1 MEGMGA
7 EIRQGTGGPE
17 YHVGNG
23 KAVTMP
29 ALAVFDDTKLDGQ
42 GMEGTGEPDGYV
54 QYYARRNAQK
64 IFGGDNLP
72 QLLYASYVDAEMSAH
87 PRIMHS
93 HKNSTEILLIAS
105 GEADFLIG
113 YKSYHI
119 RQGDL
124 IVYNAG
130 VVHDELTSIQNKVSL
145 WCLAVEGLRLPGLPD
160 NCLVTE
166 REGVVFPTGTSYDEL
181 FYLFQMIFSS
191 LRRGKPGAEDFTQYL
206 TYALLTRARQVIM
219 ISAGEDGTL
228 DGVEEE
234 NILGQRVMEYI
245 DAHYHEPINLQ
256 SISNALNCS
265 KYYLSHVFKDLCG
278 YSPMNYLIK
287 RRIGEAQSLL
297 ISTQRPLVEIAMD
310 LGYDT
315 QSYFTTQFM
324 KFVGMSPNAYRKKYA
339 RHPDRRGR
347 R

>member
-1 MEGMGA
+1 MARERTA
-7 EIRQGTGGPE
+7 KNKTVPVPVPE
-17 YHVGNG
+17 
-23 KAVTMP
+23 
-29 ALAVFDDTKLDGQ
+29 VFDETRLDGQ
-42 GMEGTGEPDGYV
+42 GMDGVGEPDGYV

-64 IFGGDNLP
+64 VFAEGNQP
-72 QLLYASYVDAEMSAH
+72 QLLYASYVDAEMSTH

-93 HKNSTEILLIAS
+93 HRNSTEILLIAS

-119 RQGDL
+119 QTGDL

-145 WCLAVEGLRLPGLPD
+145 WCLAVEGLRLPDLPD

-166 REGVVFPTGTSYDEL
+166 REGVVFPTGTSFEEL

-206 TYALLTRARQVIM
+206 TYALLTRARQVI
-219 ISAGEDGTL
+219 AYATGEDFPG
-228 DGVEEE
+228 DEVEEA

-256 SISNALNCS
+256 SISDALNCS

-310 LGYDT
+310 LGYET

-324 KFVGMSPNAYRKKYA
+324 KYVGMSPNAYRKKYA